1 MYRERGCNE
10 WLGSVCINFHNFL
23 CNNPSHSL
31 MSFSRSLT
39 GHTHIFVECYE
50 TMMTTTTTIILFYLS
65 LSPHNH
71 IIIIFFLFLIVVIP
85 TTTTRHF
92 GLLAWLVYV
101 CFKSND
107 DLLCWSVFFF
117 SGHFSTV
124 LCMVRLARTKELWF
138 IYSRARG
145 INGMNSV
152 KKLIFLFTAII
163 NFQWNFNYENCMH
176 IAIIIFLSSYFFMWF
191 ISERK
196 SS

>member
-1 MYRERGCNE
+1 
-10 WLGSVCINFHNFL
+10 
-23 CNNPSHSL
+23 

-71 IIIIFFLFLIVVIP
+71 IIIIFFCFSLLLFQRQQQGISACSL
-85 TTTTRHF
+85 
-92 GLLAWLVYV
+92 GLYMYV
-101 CFKSND
+101 SKAMTIYYVGVF
-107 DLLCWSVFFF
+107 FFF

>member
-1 MYRERGCNE
+1 
-10 WLGSVCINFHNFL
+10 
-23 CNNPSHSL
+23 
-31 MSFSRSLT
+31 
-39 GHTHIFVECYE
+39 
-50 TMMTTTTTIILFYLS
+50 MTTTTTIILFYLS

-71 IIIIFFLFLIVVIP
+71 IIIIFFVSHCCYSNDNKALL
-85 TTTTRHF
+85 
-92 GLLAWLVYV
+92 LLACV
-101 CFKSND
+101 CIKSND
-107 DLLCWSVFFF
+107 DLLCWSVFFSL

-176 IAIIIFLSSYFFMWF
+176 IAIIIFLSSHILSLFFRV
-191 ISERK
+191 IYSERK

>member
-1 MYRERGCNE
+1 MLFKAANE
-10 WLGSVCINFHNFL
+10 WLGSERKIFIIFYAIIPHFR
-23 CNNPSHSL
+23 HH
-31 MSFSRSLT
+31 SLT
-39 GHTHIFVECYE
+39 GHTYIFAECYE

-71 IIIIFFLFLIVVIP
+71 IIIIFFVSHCCYSNDNKAFLLL
-85 TTTTRHF
+85 
-92 GLLAWLVYV
+92 LLAGLRMYQKQWRFIMLE
-101 CFKSND
+101 CFFS
-107 DLLCWSVFFF
+107 L

-176 IAIIIFLSSYFFMWF
+176 IAIIIFLSSYFFTWF
-191 ISERK
+191 IRTK
-196 SS
+196 